1 MRSYARE
8 VAYCKLYSYLISGNT
23 DDDLSQFEAD
33 KLTDEDKRFALDLL
47 HGVID
52 GKPAFDAVVAELSK
66 SYKLSRIYRL
76 DLAAIELAMYE
87 ISRGITP
94 APVAI
99 NEATGLA
106 KKYSTEKS
114 VSFVNGILAAY
125 QRSLS

>member
-33 KLTDEDKRFALDLL
+33 KLTDEDKRFAIDLL

-52 GKPAFDAVVAELSK
+52 GKPAFDVVVAELSK

>member
-52 GKPAFDAVVAELSK
+52 GKPAFDVVVAELSK